1 LSDMKTIIDGSRI
14 MTLGVLV
21 SISPLPPWAM
31 VAVLTA
37 GMVYNFR
44 GSKHP
49 AQHGGSIAVRGS
61 SGQRPKP

>member
-1 LSDMKTIIDGSRI
+1 MKTIIDGSKI
-14 MTLGVLV
+14 MTIGVLV

-37 GMVYNFR
+37 GMIYNFR
-44 GSKHP
+44 GGKHP
-49 AQHGGSIAVRGS
+49 EQRSS

>member
-1 LSDMKTIIDGSRI
+1 MKTIIHGSKI
-14 MTLGVLV
+14 MTIGVLV

-37 GMVYNFR
+37 GAIYNFR

-49 AQHGGSIAVRGS
+49 AQRGGSVAVRGS
-61 SGQRPKP
+61 SEQRPKP

>member
-1 LSDMKTIIDGSRI
+1 MKTIIDGSRI